1 MRTRKILI
9 IDDDPQL
16 VELLKLIF
24 AKEGAQV
31 YAAADGPQGLNAFC
45 VHRPDLV
52 IIDVMMPGMD
62 GWQVCSH
69 LRETS
74 DVPILLLSA
83 LGRDQD
89 VALGL
94 ARGADDY
101 VTKPFSPT
109 TLLTRAQALLSQ
121 PPSTQA
127 DQPLTYRQGTAS
139 LHLQGQR
146 AFAG

>member
-1 MRTRKILI
+1 MHARKILI

-24 AKEGAQV
+24 AKEGAKV
-31 YAAADGPQGLNAFC
+31 YAAADGPQGLRAFSA
-45 VHRPDLV
+45 HRPDLV
-52 IIDVMMPGMD
+52 ILDVMMPGMD

-69 LRETS
+69 LRQES

-83 LGRDQD
+83 LGRNQD
-89 VALGL
+89 VARGL
-94 ARGADDY
+94 AHGADDY

-109 TLLTRAQALLSQ
+109 ALLSRAQALLSQ
-121 PPSTQA
+121 PLPATYGERPA
-127 DQPLTYRQGTAS
+127 PLR
-139 LHLQGQR
+139 LQGQR